1 MAEKEYIEREAALNA
16 IKDEIEN
23 YRPNPDPYSITP
35 YEFVRRGLNI
45 AYSIIKNQP
54 TADVQEVRHG
64 KNITKIKPVDEFEC
78 SECGFICEICENI
91 YYDDCICH
99 REYNP
104 EFCPNCGAKM
114 NKE

>member
-1 MAEKEYIEREAALNA
+1 MAEYIEREAALNA

-23 YRPNPDPYSITP
+23 YQPNPDRYSTTP

-64 KNITKIKPVDEFEC
+64 KWKKSKNERKCSLCGYFYFTNTK
-78 SECGFICEICENI
+78 SLN
-91 YYDDCICH
+91 Y
-99 REYNP
+99 
-104 EFCPNCGAKM
+104 CPNCGAKM
-114 NKE
+114 DKE

>member
-35 YEFVRRGLNI
+35 YELVRRGLNI

-54 TADVQEVRHG
+54 TADVQEVVRC
-64 KNITKIKPVDEFEC
+64 K
-78 SECGFICEICENI
+78 
-91 YYDDCICH
+91 DCIHCCMSYDPKANTSH
-99 REYNP
+99 QICGYVGYNP
-104 EFCPNCGAKM
+104 VQSSEVTDYDFCSKGERMIDSENNC
-114 NKE
+114 